1 MESFAQ
7 AVAYGL
13 NATKHVDPWVPVG
26 VKTFIEIV
34 RTENDPQLGIN
45 VGLLLISIY
54 PTWVVVANLDPPED
68 KDVKKKTSD
77 EEEDSISQKDG
88 SDLKETQL

>member
-13 NATKHVDPWVPVG
+13 NATKHVDPWVPVS
-26 VKTFIEIV
+26 VRTFTEIV
-34 RTENDPQLGIN
+34 RTENHIQLGIN

-54 PTWVVVANLDPPED
+54 PTWVVVTNLDPLED
-68 KDVKKKTSD
+68 QDVKKKISD
-77 EEEDSISQKDG
+77 EEEDSVSQKDG
-88 SDLKETQL
+88 SDMKET